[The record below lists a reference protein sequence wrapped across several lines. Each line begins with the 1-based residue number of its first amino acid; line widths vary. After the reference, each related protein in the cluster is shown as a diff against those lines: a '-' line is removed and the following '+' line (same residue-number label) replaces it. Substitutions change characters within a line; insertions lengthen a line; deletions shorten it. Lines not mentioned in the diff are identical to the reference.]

1 MDKPNFGV
9 LFETINLE
17 TEEHLNAILYG
28 MNKETALYI
37 LTQAVVYAHRRGS
50 FSLGE
55 SEVISRSIR
64 ELNVEQ
70 VKKPDELPKN

>member
-1 MDKPNFGV
+1 MDKTNFGV

-37 LTQAVVYAHRRGS
+37 LTQAVSYAYKRGA

-55 SEVISRSIR
+55 SEVISKSIR
-64 ELNVEQ
+64 ELNSIEVE
-70 VKKPDELPKN
+70 KKNE

>member
-1 MDKPNFGV
+1 MDKTNFGV

-37 LTQAVVYAHRRGS
+37 LTQAVSYAYKRGA

-55 SEVISRSIR
+55 SEVISKSIR
-64 ELNVEQ
+64 ELNSIEVE
-70 VKKPDELPKN
+70 KKNK

>member
-1 MDKPNFGV
+1 MDKTNFGV

-17 TEEHLNAILYG
+17 TEEHLNAILYS

-37 LTQAVVYAHRRGS
+37 LTQAVSYAYKRGA

-55 SEVISRSIR
+55 SEVISKSIR
-64 ELNVEQ
+64 QLNSIEVE
-70 VKKPDELPKN
+70 KKNE

>member
-1 MDKPNFGV
+1 MDKTNFGV

-37 LTQAVVYAHRRGS
+37 LTQAVSYAYKRGA
-50 FSLGE
+50 FSLGQ
-55 SEVISRSIR
+55 SEVISKSIR
-64 ELNVEQ
+64 ELNSIEVE
-70 VKKPDELPKN
+70 KKNE

>member
-1 MDKPNFGV
+1 MDKTNFGV

-37 LTQAVVYAHRRGS
+37 LTQAVSYAYKRGA

-55 SEVISRSIR
+55 SEVISKSIR
-64 ELNVEQ
+64 ELNSIEVE
-70 VKKPDELPKN
+70 KKND